1 MIVLFYLQQR
11 AQKSKLINFK
21 TVKTR
26 LRNFIFYFFI
36 YRDWTNSYLKQYEHM
51 LRTSITRSFCIIGN
65 EKIVFNEDLR
75 LEMCLQDISAETR
88 EQFLERTIENLLSFP
103 ELIHTLRLFIDYNQS
118 YKQTAKQLHIHINT
132 LHYRLKKIEEH
143 TGLDPKQFKD
153 LNVLYF
159 ALLLLDDHTKRTIK
173 QINL

>member
-132 LHYRLKKIEEH
+132 LHYRLKRLKNI
-143 TGLDPKQFKD
+143 QD
-153 LNVLYF
+153 LIQSNSK
-159 ALLLLDDHTKRTIK
+159 T
-173 QINL
+173 

>member
-1 MIVLFYLQQR
+1 MKLLSLIGFKIQSGPRVFLIAPKHLALIYIRKTTYFVFYWQNDTMLQRKIWQHIRNILTKSIYLFVGEMIVLFYLQQR
-11 AQKSKLINFK
+11 AQKANLSIFK

-75 LEMCLQDISAETR
+75 LEMCFTR
-88 EQFLERTIENLLSFP
+88 
-103 ELIHTLRLFIDYNQS
+103 
-118 YKQTAKQLHIHINT
+118 
-132 LHYRLKKIEEH
+132 
-143 TGLDPKQFKD
+143 
-153 LNVLYF
+153 YF
-159 ALLLLDDHTKRTIK
+159 CRNA
-173 QINL
+173 

>member
-51 LRTSITRSFCIIGN
+51 LRTSITLFLYHWKR
-65 EKIVFNEDLR
+65 KIVFNEDLR

-132 LHYRLKKIEEH
+132 LHYRLKRLKNI
-143 TGLDPKQFKD
+143 QD
-153 LNVLYF
+153 LIQNNSK
-159 ALLLLDDHTKRTIK
+159 T
-173 QINL
+173 

>member
-1 MIVLFYLQQR
+1 
-11 AQKSKLINFK
+11 
-21 TVKTR
+21 
-26 LRNFIFYFFI
+26 
-36 YRDWTNSYLKQYEHM
+36 
-51 LRTSITRSFCIIGN
+51 
-65 EKIVFNEDLR
+65 
-75 LEMCLQDISAETR
+75 MCLQDISAETR

-143 TGLDPKQFKD
+143 TGLDPKQFED

-159 ALLLLDDHTKRTIK
+159 ALLLLDDHTKKNDKTD
-173 QINL
+173 